1 MRTVFSLGVV
11 GAHSGPVALAELC
24 LDAPV
29 ERVVLHQLE
38 VNAALAL
45 LHSLI
50 EVEFTLGD
58 YFAELLR
65 IVDLVD

>member
-1 MRTVFSLGVV
+1 MRTMFSLGVV
-11 GAHSGPVALAELC
+11 GAHSGSVALAELG

-38 VNAALAL
+38 VDAALAL

-50 EVEFTLGD
+50 RGGIHTWGLFCRVAND
-58 YFAELLR
+58 S
-65 IVDLVD
+65 